1 MPTGI
6 HYYIN
11 NLSVLIY
18 NMYIHKAYVVMN
30 TDRKQ

>member
-11 NLSVLIY
+11 KLSVLIY
-18 NMYIHKAYVVMN
+18 NMYMHKAYVMN